1 MILVRSSSRAADEC
15 RKISTLN
22 FDLRR
27 SLRRIKPEQRT
38 TGLRRRPDDALPF
51 ASDNASAGSELLLDT
66 CVYIDAIQNRIPPE
80 VANLFAVRRL
90 NHSGVALAEL
100 THLLGRLDPKDGR
113 TQRAY
118 NEISGVISDIRMDR
132 LRAPSRQTF
141 GEAGILAGL
150 AARLAGVESMQR
162 QALLNDA
169 MFYLQASERGHTLL
183 TRNIREF
190 DWFDQLLP
198 IGRVLFYRQPISGRA
213 SSMPLE

>member
-1 MILVRSSSRAADEC
+1 M
-15 RKISTLN
+15 N

-38 TGLRRRPDDALPF
+38 VGLTGRPDDALPF
-51 ASDNASAGSELLLDT
+51 VSNNVSVGTELLLDT
-66 CVYIDAIQNRIPPE
+66 CVYIDAIQDCIPAE
-80 VANLFAVRRL
+80 VASLFAVRRL

-113 TQRAY
+113 TERAY
-118 NEISGVISDIRMDR
+118 NEISGVISDIRMHR
-132 LRAPSRQTF
+132 LSAPSLQTL

-150 AARLAGVESMQR
+150 AARLAGVESRRR

-169 MFYLQASERGHTLL
+169 MLYLQAGEQGQTLL

-198 IGRVLFYRQPISGRA
+198 SGRVLFYRQPISGRA
-213 SSMPLE
+213 NSMPLE

>member
-1 MILVRSSSRAADEC
+1 V
-15 RKISTLN
+15 
-22 FDLRR
+22 
-27 SLRRIKPEQRT
+27 
-38 TGLRRRPDDALPF
+38 LPF
-51 ASDNASAGSELLLDT
+51 VSDNASAGSELLLDT

-118 NEISGVISDIRMDR
+118 DEISGVISDIRMDR
-132 LRAPSRQTF
+132 LKAPSRQTF

-150 AARLAGVESMQR
+150 AARLAGVESKRR

-169 MFYLQASERGHTLL
+169 MLYLQASERGHTLL

-198 IGRVLFYRQPISGRA
+198 NDRVLFYRQPISGRA
-213 SSMPLE
+213 TSMPLE

>member
-38 TGLRRRPDDALPF
+38 VGLRRRPDNALPF
-51 ASDNASAGSELLLDT
+51 VSNSASAGSELLLDT
-66 CVYIDAIQNRIPPE
+66 CVYIDAIQDCIPAA
-80 VANLFAVRRL
+80 VANLFGVRRL

-113 TQRAY
+113 TERAY
-118 NEISGVISDIRMDR
+118 NEISGVISDIRPGR
-132 LRAPSRQTF
+132 LRVPSPQTWA
-141 GEAGILAGL
+141 EAGILAGL
-150 AARLAGVESMQR
+150 AARLAGVDSRWR

-169 MFYLQASERGHTLL
+169 MLYLQAGEQGHILL

-190 DWFDQLLP
+190 DWFDQLFP
-198 IGRVLFYRQPISGRA
+198 IGRVLFYRQPTSGQAR
-213 SSMPLE
+213 SMPLE

>member
-1 MILVRSSSRAADEC
+1 VSNNVSVG
-15 RKISTLN
+15 T
-22 FDLRR
+22 
-27 SLRRIKPEQRT
+27 
-38 TGLRRRPDDALPF
+38 
-51 ASDNASAGSELLLDT
+51 ELLLDT
-66 CVYIDAIQNRIPPE
+66 CVYIDAIQDCIPAE
-80 VANLFAVRRL
+80 VASLFAVRRL

-113 TQRAY
+113 TERAY
-118 NEISGVISDIRMDR
+118 NEISGVISDIRMHR
-132 LRAPSRQTF
+132 LSAPSLQTL

-150 AARLAGVESMQR
+150 AARLAGVESRRR

-169 MFYLQASERGHTLL
+169 MLYLQAGEQGQTLL

-213 SSMPLE
+213 NSMPLE